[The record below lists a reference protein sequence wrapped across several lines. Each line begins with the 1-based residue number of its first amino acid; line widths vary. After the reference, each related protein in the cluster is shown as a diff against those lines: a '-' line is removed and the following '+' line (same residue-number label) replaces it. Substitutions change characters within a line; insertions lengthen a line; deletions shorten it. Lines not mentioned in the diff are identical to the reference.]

1 MNLITGTL
9 FVAPSFETNT
19 VNRRLQPQT
28 VAQAVDPKK
37 HDDMKKYIL
46 TLCLLAGMTAAASA
60 QKFAMVD
67 MEYIMKNIPSYEAAE
82 EQLNQISKKWQSEVE
97 TQMQEVEQLY
107 KNYQTELVFLSDEMK
122 VQREEE
128 IIAKEKAA
136 NELKRKYFGQDG
148 ELFKKRESLMKP
160 IQDEVYTA
168 LQEITK
174 EEGYDLVFDRS
185 SAMPVIIASPKL
197 DISDDVLQK
206 LGYSK

>member
-1 MNLITGTL
+1 
-9 FVAPSFETNT
+9 
-19 VNRRLQPQT
+19 
-28 VAQAVDPKK
+28 
-37 HDDMKKYIL
+37 MKKYIL

-107 KNYQTELVFLSDEMK
+107 KNYQTELVFLS
-122 VQREEE
+122 
-128 IIAKEKAA
+128 
-136 NELKRKYFGQDG
+136 
-148 ELFKKRESLMKP
+148 
-160 IQDEVYTA
+160 EVYTA